1 MRTPVTPQRKSATC
15 YTKPIKSIVPE
26 NYCYIKGCIY
36 NSLYRCDICRNHVC
50 INHKLGDTKDFL
62 VCSECYVN
70 EEYREII
77 YTNGIHYY
85 NKNKRCKYFQIFL
98 NFISFEW
105 TRNKVQPSY

>member
-1 MRTPVTPQRKSATC
+1 MPFIMITRFNNNTWD
-15 YTKPIKSIVPE
+15 E
-26 NYCYIKGCIY
+26 NVRWRENNNFKGCIY
-36 NSLYRCDICRNHVC
+36 NSLYRCAICRNHVC
-50 INHKLGDTKDFL
+50 INHKLGHTKDFL

-70 EEYREII
+70 DEYRDII

-105 TRNKVQPSY
+105 TRNKVQHHY